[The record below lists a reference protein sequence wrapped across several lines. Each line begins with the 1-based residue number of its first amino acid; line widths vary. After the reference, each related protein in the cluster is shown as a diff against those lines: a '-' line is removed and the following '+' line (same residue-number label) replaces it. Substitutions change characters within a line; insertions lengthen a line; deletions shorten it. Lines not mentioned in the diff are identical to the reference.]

1 MGSVNLNG
9 KKTGALCVFLSGLG
23 LLAAGC
29 IAYKPKPITAA
40 AVMGDF
46 EARRLD
52 APDLRDFLQAR
63 QGVKE
68 WPPRDWDLHAL
79 TLAAFYYNPDLDVAR
94 AQWGTA
100 QAGRITAG
108 ESPNPTLGLLMG
120 YNSTSPV
127 SEVTPWI
134 PEASLEIPIET
145 AGKRGYR
152 IDQSRHLSE
161 AARLNIWTAA
171 WDVRSRLRQAYL
183 DLYSALE
190 TDVLIARQLAIQTE
204 NVKILEAQL
213 AVGEASPA
221 DVTQARLALD
231 AGHLAAIDAANQA
244 AAARVRLASAVGVP
258 ASALDGI
265 AVSFE
270 GLALV
275 KPDLPAL
282 EIRRRALVN
291 RTDILGA
298 LSEYE
303 AAQSALRI
311 EIAKQYPD
319 IALGPGFQLDQ
330 TDAKWSLG
338 LSLILPLLNRNKGPI
353 AEADARRT
361 EAAAK
366 FLALQARVIGD
377 LESALTATRSAA
389 EKAKAVDDMLADL
402 RKREASA
409 QARYALGDISKL
421 ELLGLQLELAS
432 SALARLD
439 AVVKAQRAVGDLE
452 NAMQS
457 PLDIKEW
464 VLETPGRT
472 AGQAKERK

>member
-1 MGSVNLNG
+1 VVYKLKRGGFCV
-9 KKTGALCVFLSGLG
+9 ALVILG
-23 LLAAGC
+23 LASAGC
-29 IAYKPKPITAA
+29 VAYQPKPITAS

-52 APDLRDFLQAR
+52 APELKDFLQAR
-63 QGVKE
+63 HGVND
-68 WPPRDWDLHAL
+68 WPPQAWDLRTL

-108 ESPNPTLGLLMG
+108 ERPNPALGLLIG
-120 YNSTSPV
+120 YNTTSPV

-134 PEASLEIPIET
+134 PEAALDIPIET

-152 IDQSRHLSE
+152 IDQAHHLSD
-161 AARLNIWTAA
+161 AARLNIWTAT
-171 WDVRSRLRQAYL
+171 WNVRSRLRQAYL
-183 DLYSALE
+183 DLYSARE
-190 TDVLIARQLAIQTE
+190 MDVLLARLLAIQTE
-204 NVKILEAQL
+204 NVRILDAQL

-231 AGHLAAIDAANQA
+231 AGRLAAIDAANQA

-258 ASALDGI
+258 AAALEGI
-265 AVSFE
+265 TVSFDV
-270 GLALV
+270 LARI

-282 EIRRRALVN
+282 EIRRRALVS

-303 AAQSALRI
+303 AAQSALRL

-319 IALGPGFQLDQ
+319 IALGPAFQLDQ
-330 TDAKWSLG
+330 TDAKWTLG
-338 LSLILPLLNRNKGPI
+338 LSLILPLFSRNKGPI

-361 EAAAK
+361 EAAAR
-366 FLALQARVIGD
+366 FLALQAKVIGD

-389 EKAKAVDDMLADL
+389 DKAQAADDMLL
-402 RKREASA
+402 NLGKQEAA
-409 QARYALGDISKL
+409 ARARYSLGDISKL
-421 ELLGLQLELAS
+421 ELLGLQLEHAAG
-432 SALARLD
+432 ALARLD
-439 AVVKAQRAVGDLE
+439 AVVKAQQAAGDLE

-464 VLETPGRT
+464 ILETPGRT